1 MTPLI
6 KFMSKLVAEPETST
20 WFDIGEMNEL
30 VFKLDPDVLVRLP
43 FPEIVIVG
51 TSKNQKFAVL
61 AKETTHTFGQSPTLV
76 VTGFV
81 LTPKFYALPALFVSS
96 EDNHLRLATKD
107 PSTGK
112 AVNASL
118 TGDNPRLIAALHVL
132 TERLAKT
139 KTIGYAAAINKSYTA
154 RRQLAKGKKPAF
166 AWRTVVVEPRP
177 SVEPTGTGTHASPR
191 AHERRGHWRQLK
203 SKRVWVKSCRVG
215 KPSNGVVFH
224 DYKVPDLSE
233 SQTS

>member
-6 KFMSKLVAEPETST
+6 TFMSKLVAEPETST

-51 TSKNQKFAVL
+51 TSKHQKFAVL
-61 AKETTHTFGQSPTLV
+61 AKETKHTFGDSPTLV

-81 LTPKFYALPALFVSS
+81 LTPNFYALPALFVSS

-107 PSTGK
+107 ASTGN
-112 AVNASL
+112 AVNARLES
-118 TGDNPRLIAALHVL
+118 DNSRLIGVLHVL

-139 KTIGYAAAINKSYTA
+139 KTIGYSASIKENYTA
-154 RRQLAKGKKPAF
+154 RRQKAKGKKPSF
-166 AWRTVVVEPRP
+166 AWRTVVVEPKP
-177 SVEPTGTGTHASPR
+177 SVEPTGIGSHASPR

-203 SKRVWVKSCRVG
+203 SKRVWVKSCNVG

-224 DYKVPDLSE
+224 DYKVSDLSE
-233 SQTS
+233 SKAP

>member
-6 KFMSKLVAEPETST
+6 TFMSKLVAEPETST

-51 TSKNQKFAVL
+51 TSNNQKFAVL
-61 AKETTHTFGQSPTLV
+61 AKETKHTFGDSPTLV
-76 VTGFV
+76 VTGFA

-107 PSTGK
+107 ASTGK
-112 AVNASL
+112 AVNTRL
-118 TGDNPRLIAALHVL
+118 EGDNSRLIGVLHVL
-132 TERLAKT
+132 TDRLAKT
-139 KTIGYAAAINKSYTA
+139 KTIGYSASIKENYTA
-154 RRQLAKGKKPAF
+154 RRQKAKGKKPAF
-166 AWRTVVVEPRP
+166 AWRTVVVEPKP
-177 SVEPTGTGTHASPR
+177 SVEPTGIGTHASPR

-203 SKRVWVKSCRVG
+203 SKQVWVKSCKVG

-233 SQTS
+233 PKAP